1 MRAEADKEGVH
12 AYLRAPKTRA
22 RPNSRFLTATVLG
35 VQHANKS
42 VEVDEMWRAREKE
55 LELIQ
60 RSKNK
65 SKERDRKHGI
75 NSSKERYGKTE
86 EISSFN
92 QNAYVDHDS
101 IQDDGLGDDDI
112 EKFLHSRAKRGRGSV
127 GSRMDEPGPYPAWR
141 GKDENT
147 WVNDDVRLQEDW
159 EGKIVMSH
167 QSSSSNLK
175 HHESASNIYIAK
187 DAKRENSSR
196 STKKHHSRRKHHSK
210 EKSRK
215 KRHKEK
221 RSKQHSQ

>member
-1 MRAEADKEGVH
+1 MYFQLFVF
-12 AYLRAPKTRA
+12 Y
-22 RPNSRFLTATVLG
+22 F
-35 VQHANKS
+35 
-42 VEVDEMWRAREKE
+42 
-55 LELIQ
+55 
-60 RSKNK
+60 
-65 SKERDRKHGI
+65 DRKMSH
-75 NSSKERYGKTE
+75 
-86 EISSFN
+86 
-92 QNAYVDHDS
+92 
-101 IQDDGLGDDDI
+101 
-112 EKFLHSRAKRGRGSV
+112 FLCRAKRGRGSV